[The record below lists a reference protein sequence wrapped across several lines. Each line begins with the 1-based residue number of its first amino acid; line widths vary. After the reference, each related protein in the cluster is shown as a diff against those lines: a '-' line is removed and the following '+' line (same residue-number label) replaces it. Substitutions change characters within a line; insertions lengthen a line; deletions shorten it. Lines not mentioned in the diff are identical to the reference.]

1 MHLED
6 HMLPCMHK
14 AVFGVDCPGCGM
26 QRSALLLLK
35 GDFWGAFE
43 MYPGIYPM
51 MLLFSFLI
59 LNHFV
64 RVKYSNTVIVLLSG
78 ITVGTILINY
88 FIKLIF

>member
-26 QRSALLLLK
+26 QRSVLMLLK

-51 MLLFSFLI
+51 IFLFSFLI

-64 RVKYSNTVIVLLSG
+64 RVKYANTVIVLLSS
-78 ITVGTILINY
+78 ITVGTILIHY
-88 FIKLIF
+88 FTKLIL